1 MGGQK
6 ETRERGI
13 VLSFAQWLWLDEQKR
28 KGKREARP
36 RVRMYKTVWQDR
48 AGVEWNCT
56 RQPLRPATVFRF

>member
-36 RVRMYKTVWQDR
+36 RARMHKTVWQDR
-48 AGVEWNCT
+48 AGVE
-56 RQPLRPATVFRF
+56 